1 MTFFIFY
8 SLFLSELTWSDQ
20 SPKNIPLPPTLKSR
34 SAPQIKSI
42 FSSLQ
47 NTYSKETGTIWW
59 LKIKQAFLLK
69 EREEPFFCSHMKELS
84 ESPTFPLHQLA
95 LLYFYETCP
104 LPEPPAFQLDSFPQ
118 WLQLKATKSFYRRYT
133 KFKNT
138 SLLLDSTLELIK
150 RTPDKDLK
158 TSYIQQ
164 AISLTKKLNDP
175 RREKLKKQLID
186 LNPYLRSNP
195 TFDHYIPIARTY
207 KRKRSFK
214 KAIYFYRKAL
224 NSNQASPQDK
234 NVCYKSLKQIYKL
247 QRKHKKYLL
256 TSKQWSH
263 WLLRQ
268 NTKQALRK
276 HYKNQ
281 ITVARYYW
289 NRHHDKKALDVLET
303 ILKKPL
309 SSSVQG
315 EIHWLKG
322 SIKIKMKEKAQ
333 IEEGLQE
340 LSKSIVL
347 LKKGKKNQ
355 ELLEK
360 VLWKKAWILRE
371 RNQFQKALQ
380 SFTELEQTTQNTYRK
395 SRVLFWKG
403 QTLSDLKKHQEKIN
417 TFNELIKEKPL
428 SYYGLMA
435 AKDLKKPL
443 NIHKNNENHL
453 IQDTKLDQKSL
464 SIIPWLI
471 SLNEKEV
478 LQSFLRFEKEKLLKK
493 KNKTLEDWKSF
504 FSIQTLAKQYLNVFF
519 TFRELRRSFQKY
531 FLNHRIELLFPLE
544 FEGKI
549 KMIAEKWKIP
559 PALIFAIIRQ
569 ESAFNPKARSP
580 ADAFGLMQLIPST
593 ARSIAIQIKRPYNG
607 IKDLYDPL
615 KNITLG
621 AFYIKKL
628 LKRYDGSFIL
638 SLAAYNAGGTPV
650 KAWESSLDKTNSLE
664 FIENIP
670 YAETRAYVKLLIRN
684 FIVYNAILN
693 KESSPFPNLIFN
705 INKKEDQNEKTKTL

>member
-8 SLFLSELTWSDQ
+8 SLFLSELTWGDK
-20 SPKNIPLPPTLKSR
+20 SPKNISLPPTLKSR
-34 SAPQIKSI
+34 STPQIKSI

-47 NTYSKETGTIWW
+47 NTYSKETGAVWW
-59 LKIKQAFLLK
+59 LKIQQAFLLK
-69 EREEPFFCSHMKELS
+69 EKEEPFFCSHMKELS

-104 LPEPPAFQLDSFPQ
+104 LPEAPAFQIDSFPP
-118 WLQLKATKSFYRRYT
+118 WLQLRAIKSFYRRYT

-138 SLLLDSTLELIK
+138 RLLLEPTLELIK
-150 RTPDKDLK
+150 RTPDKNLK
-158 TSYIQQ
+158 TPYIKQ

-175 RREKLKKQLID
+175 RMEELKKQLID
-186 LNPYLRSNP
+186 LNPDLKPNP
-195 TFDHYIPIARTY
+195 TFDNYIPIAHAY
-207 KRKRSFK
+207 KKERFFK

-224 NSNQASPQDK
+224 NTNEASFRDK

-256 TSKQWSH
+256 ASKQWSH

-268 NTKQALRK
+268 KNKQALDK

-289 NRHHDKKALDVLET
+289 NRHHDKKALDVLNA
-303 ILKKPL
+303 ILKNSL
-309 SSSVQG
+309 SPSIQG

-322 SIKIKMKEKAQ
+322 SIKIKRKEEGQ

-340 LSKSIVL
+340 FSKSIAL
-347 LKKGKKNQ
+347 LKIRNQNQ
-355 ELLEK
+355 ELLER
-360 VLWKKAWILRE
+360 VLWKKAWVLRAQ
-371 RNQFQKALQ
+371 NQFKKALQ

-403 QTLSDLKKHQEKIN
+403 QTLSNLKRHQEKIN
-417 TFNELIKEKPL
+417 TFNELIKEEPL

-435 AKDLKKPL
+435 LRDLKKPL
-443 NIHKNNENHL
+443 NIHTNNETHL
-453 IQDTKLDQKSL
+453 IKDTKLDQKSL

-471 SLNEKEV
+471 SLNEEEV
-478 LQSFLRFEKEKLLKK
+478 LQSFLKFKKENLLKK
-493 KNKTLEDWKSF
+493 KNKTLQDWKSF
-504 FSIQTLAKQYLNVFF
+504 FSIQTLAKQYLNIFF

-531 FLNHRIELLFPLE
+531 FLNHHIELLFPLR
-544 FEGKI
+544 FEEEI
-549 KMIAEKWKIP
+549 KLNAKKWNIP
-559 PALIFAIIRQ
+559 PALVFAIIRQ

-593 ARSIAIQIKRPYNG
+593 ARSIAIQIKKPYNG
-607 IKDLYDPL
+607 TKDLYDPL

-621 AFYIKKL
+621 TFYIKKL
-628 LKRYDGSFIL
+628 LKRYDGSFIF

-650 KAWESSLDKTNSLE
+650 KKWKSSLDKTNSLE

-670 YAETRAYVKLLIRN
+670 YEETRAYVKLLIRN

-693 KESSPFPNLIFN
+693 KESSHFPSWIFN
-705 INKKEDQNEKTKTL
+705 INKKETKNEKTKTI